1 MARAV
6 RSGSRADTVVLVGCA
21 AVALIV
27 TVLPA
32 APRESLAG
40 ALRRTVVAPLISLQA
55 QAERARSAF
64 VVRDV
69 AAIRIDSL
77 TLRNTQLAELEQEN
91 LRLRRL
97 IGLGRQ
103 LSWGFVPAEAIHGRS
118 LGDEHTILLTAGA
131 RAGVETN
138 SAVVAPDGLV
148 GVITRVDP
156 GTSQAILWTH
166 PDFRVSAY
174 AGTGTAFGIIAP
186 HLGDGPDRYLL
197 ELRGVPLRE
206 NLAPGTPVR
215 SAGLGSVFPRG
226 IAIGTIET
234 EIKTSEV
241 WSRTYLVR
249 SAVVPH
255 DVSNV
260 MVLSPQRAAEDV
272 SHVWTAPGKVD
283 SAMASVRAAGDS
295 LAADSVRREL
305 LRRPPVA
312 RDTTPADSSRGA
324 GAVP

>member
-6 RSGSRADTVVLVGCA
+6 RSGSRADTVVLLGCA
-21 AVALIV
+21 AVALII

-32 APRESLAG
+32 APREALAG
-40 ALRRTVVAPLISLQA
+40 GLRRTVVAPLISLQA

-77 TLRNTQLAELEQEN
+77 TLRTTQLAELEQEN

-103 LSWGFVPAEAIHGRS
+103 LSWGFVPAEAIHGRN
-118 LGDEHTILLTAGA
+118 LGDEHSILLTAGA
-131 RAGVETN
+131 RAGVEPN

-174 AGTGTAFGIIAP
+174 AGSGTAFGIVAP
-186 HLGDGPDRYLL
+186 HLGEGPDRYLL
-197 ELRGVPLRE
+197 ELRGVALRE

-215 SAGLGSVFPRG
+215 SAGLGSVIPRG
-226 IAIGTIET
+226 IPIGTIET

-260 MVLSPQRAAEDV
+260 MVLMPQRV
-272 SHVWTAPGKVD
+272 SDDLTSIWATPGAD
-283 SAMASVRAAGDS
+283 SAAARVRAAGDS

-305 LRRPPVA
+305 TRRPPP
-312 RDTTPADSSRGA
+312 RDTLPPDSSRATETGA
-324 GAVP
+324 